1 MKWLQDNFVGMAL
14 LAGITMLLLVSLT
27 LAVIWAWPV
36 SGEVSE
42 QADIDTEAAATAIAA
57 NTIGPFEDYQV
68 INERPIFSVTRQPVA
83 LDDEEDGAVLVEET
97 IAVKDAPD
105 VKLTGIFIS
114 PGLRIASLMPVQ
126 GEQIS
131 VTAKEGESLIGDY
144 VGWQISQVRP
154 RHVVLESKDGRTLKL
169 ELKVHDSVIEE
180 PPKMGP
186 SAADV
191 ALTNAGEDAVPVG
204 EDGQPLSRAE
214 QIRAR
219 IAERREELRRQQQ
232 GAESDDPA
240 QAGEEQKAAP
250 PPDYQS
256 AIRALMNNSN
266 KDNKS
271 NDKDDS

>member
-14 LAGITMLLLVSLT
+14 LAGIAALLLLSLT
-27 LAVIWAWPV
+27 LLVLWALPV
-36 SGEVSE
+36 SGGASE
-42 QADIDTEAAATAIAA
+42 TAGADTEANAAAIAA
-57 NTIGPFEDYQV
+57 STIGPMEDYQV
-68 INERPIFSVTRQPVA
+68 INERPVFSVTRQPVA
-83 LDDEEDGAVLVEET
+83 IDDAGDGDVLVEEAT
-97 IAVKDAPD
+97 APKDAPD

-144 VGWQISQVRP
+144 VGWQVSKVQP
-154 RHVVLESKDGRTLKL
+154 RHVVLESRDGQTLKL
-169 ELKVHDSVIEE
+169 ELKIHDSVIAE
-180 PPKMGP
+180 PPKMAP
-186 SAADV
+186 TAADV
-191 ALTNAGEDAVPVG
+191 AQASAEEDVG

-232 GAESDDPA
+232 GEESDDPA
-240 QAGEEQKAAP
+240 QAGGEQKAAP

-256 AIRALMNNSN
+256 AIRAMMNNSN
-266 KDNKS
+266 KDKKS

>member
-1 MKWLQDNFVGMAL
+1 MKWLQDNFAGMAL
-14 LAGITMLLLVSLT
+14 LAGVAALLLVSLT
-27 LAVIWAWPV
+27 LLVVWALPV
-36 SGEVSE
+36 SSGVSE
-42 QADIDTEAAATAIAA
+42 TAGTDSEANAAAIAV
-57 NTIGPFEDYQV
+57 NTMGPLEDYQV

-83 LDDEEDGAVLVEET
+83 IDDVGDGDVPPEEA
-97 IAVKDAPD
+97 IAPKDAPD
-105 VKLTGIFIS
+105 VKLTGIFIA

-144 VGWQISQVRP
+144 VGWQVSIVQP
-154 RHVVLESKDGRTLKL
+154 RHVVLESRDGQTLKL
-169 ELKVHDSVIEE
+169 ELKVHDAVIAE
-180 PPKMGP
+180 PPKMAP
-186 SAADV
+186 SAVDV
-191 ALTNAGEDAVPVG
+191 ALAASEEDAVPVG

-232 GAESDDPA
+232 GEESDDPA

-256 AIRALMNNSN
+256 AIRAMMNNSN
-266 KDNKS
+266 KDKNS
-271 NDKDDS
+271 NDEDDS